1 MKSYK
6 HINLYPSDLFATCY
20 RLVLSEKVYIWF
32 DLGEDLIEAGT
43 LSPAGIQ
50 VLKNPIFNP

>member
-6 HINLYPSDLFATCY
+6 HINLYPSDIFPTCY

-32 DLGEDLIEAGT
+32 DLDEDLIEAGT
-43 LSPAGIQ
+43 LGPVGIQ
-50 VLKNPIFNP
+50 VLKNPYF